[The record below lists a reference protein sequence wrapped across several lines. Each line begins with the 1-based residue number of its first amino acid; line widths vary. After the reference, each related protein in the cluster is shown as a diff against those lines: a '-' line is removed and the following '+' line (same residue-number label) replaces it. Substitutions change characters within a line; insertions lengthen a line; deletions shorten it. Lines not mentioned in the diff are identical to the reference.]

1 MKLEKQNT
9 FLQLHILTAYPPSN
23 LNRDESGMPK
33 TAKFGSV
40 NRGRISSQCNKYWY
54 RNGDVFGSLIDY
66 KTKKSLRTR
75 KYVSDIF
82 APCLAELGVLEA
94 EIRVWSKD
102 VKNLLGGKVADD
114 TSDAGTENLDETEP
128 EDDDGKWAEFSHKQV
143 IVINAGE
150 VKALEKIAAD
160 IAAYVKKEP
169 HPAYIDKIEQLRKE
183 AATKKDKEEK
193 ADKGNRKRKS
203 QAKKNNVADA
213 LIDQIGVYAKDYSR
227 SIDTSLFGRMSAS
240 HPDWNVEAACQ
251 IAHSFTVHPIVNEVD
266 YFTAVDDINKRGAA
280 LVSSAGFNSG
290 VYYLYVCLDTKT
302 LLENLNDPK
311 LAKDVVEA
319 LVYSL
324 VSVSPGGKQNSHAS
338 RALASFVLAEKGPIQ
353 PRSLAAAFLK
363 PIRSEDVVS
372 DSIEALRKT
381 KTDFDIAYSFAKPDE
396 KTGEYLFDI
405 QKRVGSCEKLA
416 EFCRDLPELNKE

>member
-1 MKLEKQNT
+1 MELKKQNT

-82 APCLAELGVLEA
+82 APCLEKHGVPEA
-94 EIRVWSKD
+94 EIKTWSAD
-102 VKNLLGGKVADD
+102 VFSLLGGKGAED
-114 TSDAGTENLDETEP
+114 TSDADTENLDEIEP
-128 EDDDGKWAEFSHKQV
+128 EEDAGKWAEFSHKQV

-160 IAAYVKKEP
+160 IAAYVKKEE
-169 HPAYIDKIEQLRKE
+169 HPAYIDKIEKLRKDV
-183 AATKKDKEEK
+183 ASKKEKEEK
-193 ADKGNRKRKS
+193 ADKGNKKRKS
-203 QAKKNNVADA
+203 QAKKNPVTDGLATQ
-213 LIDQIGVYAKDYSR
+213 IDSYAKDYSR

-251 IAHSFTVHPIVNEVD
+251 VAHSFTVHPIVNEVD

-280 LVSSAGFNSG
+280 LVSSSGFNSG
-290 VYYLYVCLDTKT
+290 VYYLYVCLDTET
-302 LLENLNDPK
+302 LLENLKDCK

-338 RALASFVLAEKGPIQ
+338 RALASFVLAEKGSIQ

-363 PIRSEDVVS
+363 PIRSEDIVN
-372 DSIEALRKT
+372 DSIEALKKV
-381 KTDFDIAYSFAKPDE
+381 KTDFDTAYSFAKPDE
-396 KTGEYLFDI
+396 KTGEYIFDI
-405 QKRVGSCEKLA
+405 HKRVGSCEKLA

>member
-54 RNGDVFGSLIDY
+54 RNGDVFGSLV
-66 KTKKSLRTR
+66 KGLHTR
-75 KYVSDIF
+75 KYVSAIF
-82 APCLAELGVLEA
+82 APCLEEHEVPEA
-94 EIRVWSKD
+94 EIRLWSTD
-102 VKNLLGGKVADD
+102 VFKMLGGKVDEDA
-114 TSDAGTENLDETEP
+114 SDPKSENLDETEP
-128 EDDDGKWAEFSHKQV
+128 EIDDGKWAKFSHNQV
-143 IVINAGE
+143 IVIKAGE

-160 IAAYVKKEP
+160 IATYVKKKE
-169 HPAYIDKIEQLRKE
+169 HPAYIDEIEKLRKDV
-183 AATKKDKEEK
+183 ASKKEKEEK
-193 ADKGNRKRKS
+193 ADKGNKKRQS
-203 QAKKNNVADA
+203 QAQKNPVADKLA
-213 LIDQIGVYAKDYSR
+213 EQMEIYAKDYAP
-227 SIDTSLFGRMSAS
+227 SIDISLFGRMSAS
-240 HPDWNVEAACQ
+240 RPDWNVEAACQ
-251 IAHSFTVHPIVNEVD
+251 VAHSFTVHPIVNEVD

-302 LLENLNDPK
+302 LLENLKDRK
-311 LAKDVVEA
+311 LAKDVVDA

-363 PIRSEDVVS
+363 PIRSEDVVN
-372 DSIEALRKT
+372 DSIEALKKV
-381 KTDFDIAYSFAKPDE
+381 KTDFDSAYSFAKPDE
-396 KTGEYLFDI
+396 KTGEYIFDI
-405 QKRVGSCEKLA
+405 HKRVGSCEKLA

>member
-82 APCLAELGVLEA
+82 APCLEEHGVPDQG
-94 EIRVWSKD
+94 IRVWSND
-102 VKNLLGGKVADD
+102 VFNLLGGKVVEDS
-114 TSDAGTENLDETEP
+114 SDAGTENLDETEP
-128 EDDDGKWAEFSHKQV
+128 EEDAGKWSEFSHKQV

-150 VKALEKIAAD
+150 VKALERIAAD
-160 IAAYVKKEP
+160 IAAYVKKEE
-169 HPAYIDKIEQLRKE
+169 HPPYIDEIEKLRKE
-183 AATKKDKEEK
+183 AASKKEKNEK
-193 ADKGNRKRKS
+193 AEKGNMKRKS
-203 QAKKNNVADA
+203 QAKKNNVSDA
-213 LIDQIGVYAKDYSR
+213 LANQMNTYAKDYCR

-240 HPDWNVEAACQ
+240 RPEWNMEAACQ
-251 IAHSFTVHPIVNEVD
+251 VAHSFTVHPIVNEVD

-280 LVSSAGFNSG
+280 LVSSSGFNSG

-302 LLENLNDPK
+302 LLENLKDPK

-324 VSVSPGGKQNSHAS
+324 VSVSPRGKQNSHAS

-363 PIRSEDVVS
+363 PIRSEDVVN
-372 DSIEALRKT
+372 DSIEALKKV
-381 KTDFDIAYSFAKPDE
+381 KTDFDSAYSFAKPDG
-396 KTGEYLFDI
+396 KAGEYIFDVHE
-405 QKRVGSCEKLA
+405 RVGSCEKLA

>member
-66 KTKKSLRTR
+66 KIKKSLRTR

-82 APCLAELGVLEA
+82 APYLEEHGVKDP
-94 EIRVWSKD
+94 EIRVWSND
-102 VKNLLGGKVADD
+102 VFNLLGGKAAED
-114 TSDAGTENLDETEP
+114 SSGAGTENLDETEP
-128 EDDDGKWAEFSHKQV
+128 EEDSGKWAEFSHKQV

-150 VKALEKIAAD
+150 VKALERIAVD
-160 IAAYVKKEP
+160 IAAYVKKEK
-169 HPAYIDKIEQLRKE
+169 HPSYIDEIEKLRKE
-183 AATKKDKEEK
+183 SAAKKEKNEK
-193 ADKGNRKRKS
+193 AEKGNVKRKS
-203 QAKKNNVADA
+203 QAKKNDVADA
-213 LIDQIGVYAKDYSR
+213 LSDQMDTYAKDCCR

-251 IAHSFTVHPIVNEVD
+251 VAHSFTVHPIVNEID

-302 LLENLNDPK
+302 LLENLKDRK

-363 PIRSEDVVS
+363 PIRSEDIVN
-372 DSIEALRKT
+372 DSIEALKKV
-381 KTDFDIAYSFAKPDE
+381 KTDFDTAYSFAKPDE
-396 KTGEYLFDI
+396 KAGEYIFDI
-405 QKRVGSCEKLA
+405 HKRVGSCEKLA
-416 EFCRDLPELNKE
+416 EFCRELPELNKE